1 MFHILTISLVEKYVL
16 LDVQIVINNHWC
28 SFLARQVA
36 KPVFTSALQSGS
48 KVFHVIASFSKPR
61 PIFNGKVVYNTTG
74 GCLIHHGHLSKWNTQ
89 LDVTSHKYGPFLD
102 NIYNSPAEQDK
113 QLNSFALVLLR
124 SILCTPWL
132 SNLEQY
138 LWETKS
144 NTISFLL
151 GLQS

>member
-1 MFHILTISLVEKYVL
+1 MMLLHNKTDILTCCDTY
-16 LDVQIVINNHWC
+16 HG
-28 SFLARQVA
+28 RGM
-36 KPVFTSALQSGS
+36 QSCS
-48 KVFHVIASFSKPR
+48 KVFDGFASFSKPR

-113 QLNSFALVLLR
+113 QLNNFALVLLR
-124 SILCTPWL
+124 SILCIPWL
-132 SNLEQY
+132 SNLEQ
-138 LWETKS
+138 KAK
-144 NTISFLL
+144 TISFLL